1 MHVEHPTSMELSR
14 RDRRRESTF
23 DKSLDE
29 VGALLAVDD
38 AGERAVLP
46 LDEDARMQQH
56 VEEKARLALSEA
68 ERRDRVEALGIRDVD
83 RPSVRRGR
91 QLHPSNSSARRG

>member
-1 MHVEHPTSMELSR
+1 MKLAR
-14 RDRRRESTF
+14 RNRCCEPSIDE
-23 DKSLDE
+23 SLDE
-29 VGALLAVDD
+29 VGALLAMDD
-38 AGERAVLP
+38 AGERAVLA
-46 LDEDARMQQH
+46 LDEDAGVQQH

-91 QLHPSNSSARRG
+91 QLHPSSSSASRG